1 MVKTVL
7 LALFLTSLSSLSSL
21 AAVDE
26 RLPDSSIYK
35 GEIRRGPDGRLMSIE
50 SAELPGAALKAASM
64 IVGPQEKIT
73 SISEVL
79 GMEGDVI
86 VTQEIF
92 LYDFGD
98 GRSPG
103 RFRPTGIK
111 PHCCDKLAAGGAGV
125 KDEWFS

>member
-73 SISEVL
+73 SISEAA
-79 GMEGDVI
+79 
-86 VTQEIF
+86 
-92 LYDFGD
+92 
-98 GRSPG
+98 
-103 RFRPTGIK
+103 
-111 PHCCDKLAAGGAGV
+111 KLA
-125 KDEWFS
+125 KDGEVIEIRSGDYRGQPVVWTQNNLTIRGSDKRPVMLADAKAFEGSSR